1 MRVVITGH
9 TGGLG
14 LAFFNFFKQRGDEVI
29 GASRSNG
36 YALPDKLEEVIKLAE
51 ESNLFVNNAHV
62 GLIQVKLLSRLSNKV
77 SVISCG
83 SMAADYQNK
92 EFLHYSMAKKA
103 LELEHK
109 QLKKNSPYP
118 MLLLKMGFLENW
130 KEYDSIP
137 YSQIVNAVD
146 FWLKN
151 PRASIIEF
159 DNIKYDQK
167 FTK

>member
-1 MRVVITGH
+1 MRVIITGH

-14 LAFFNFFKQRGDEVI
+14 LAFFNYFTERGDEVI

-36 YALPDKLEEVIKLAE
+36 YTMPDKFDQVLDLTHGAD
-51 ESNLFVNNAHV
+51 LFVNNLHYKN
-62 GLIQVKLLSRLSNKV
+62 IQTSFVTSLYNKLPI
-77 SVISCG
+77 ISCG
-83 SMAADYQNK
+83 SMAADYSK
-92 EFLHYSMAKKA
+92 TEFIDYSISKKQ
-103 LELEHK
+103 LEIEHK
-109 QLKKNSPYP
+109 KFKKISPFP

-137 YSQIVNAVD
+137 YQQIINSVG
-146 FWLKN
+146 FWLEN

-159 DNIKYDQK
+159 DNINYHKK

>member
-51 ESNLFVNNAHV
+51 ESDLFVNNLHFR
-62 GLIQVKLLSRLSNKV
+62 LIQSDFINRLSAKV
-77 SVISCG
+77 PIITCG
-83 SMAADYQNK
+83 SMAGDYPSKISLYSRDK
-92 EFLHYSMAKKA
+92 ESIHQTHRTHKKKGH
-103 LELEHK
+103 L
-109 QLKKNSPYP
+109 P
-118 MLLLKMGFLENW
+118 MLLLKMGYLENF
-130 KEYDSIP
+130 KQYDSIP
-137 YSQIVNAVD
+137 YSQIINAVD

-151 PRASIIEF
+151 PRCSEIEF
-159 DNIKYDQK
+159 DNVNYQNS

>member
-14 LAFFNFFKQRGDEVI
+14 LAFFNYFTERGDEVI
-29 GASRSNG
+29 GLSRSNG
-36 YALPDKLEEVIKLAE
+36 YTLPDKIDQVVEVAE
-51 ESNLFVNNAHV
+51 TSDLFVNNAHA
-62 GLIQVKLLSRLSNKV
+62 GLSQIKLLSKLSNKV
-77 SVISCG
+77 PIISCG
-83 SMAADYQNK
+83 SMAADYRNK
-92 EFLHYSMAKKA
+92 EFIHYSMAKKA

-130 KEYDSIP
+130 LEYDSIP
-137 YSQIVNAVD
+137 YNQVINAVD

-159 DNIKYDQK
+159 DNVNYDNG